1 MRAENPKEKESRK
14 LNSPLLPEMI
24 QWGVSLFATRDHNF
38 QNFSLLPPSLHVV
51 VCLMPTAERR
61 GSMSLPNKG
70 ETPPHPLPHEPPPPP
85 PPPPSEKSLLACCR
99 LELGGSSG
107 RRGRGGRNA
116 NPKGLINASAR
127 RLHVTLGKEI
137 TVLPC
142 LLTTYGRHTHFTEG
156 RRSCSSSS
164 HFAPLPPYVALAAA
178 ARASRG

>member
-1 MRAENPKEKESRK
+1 MRAENPKETESRK

-38 QNFSLLPPSLHVV
+38 QNFSLHVV

-70 ETPPHPLPHEPPPPP
+70 ETPPHPLPHEPP

-164 HFAPLPPYVALAAA
+164 SHFAPPPSLCGP
-178 ARASRG
+178 SGRGEGFSFQPPLL